1 MIFLTILFGRGR
13 REKEEAEPV
22 ETSSFSPSLVAPS
35 RSGKFSWTRPLQR
48 VKRLK
53 ERVSLSIAVLA
64 RPALTMGCPPGQMER
79 LPLPLSQA
87 GVPIAFVVV
96 VLESRVLGSVA
107 TSSSTVHKNPL
118 NRVPPSCSAK
128 RREGSCRFAVPLA
141 PPRGGVRGNGALCS
155 SLARRW
161 SQAQLPLFEE
171 EERKRERIPFSFPFL
186 VPSSSLLRPRHASP
200 FRRPR
205 SRDYRQRD
213 RSLLAC

>member
-1 MIFLTILFGRGR
+1 MEE
-13 REKEEAEPV
+13 RE
-22 ETSSFSPSLVAPS
+22 L
-35 RSGKFSWTRPLQR
+35 
-48 VKRLK
+48 
-53 ERVSLSIAVLA
+53 SLSIAVLA

-141 PPRGGVRGNGALCS
+141 PPRGGSRERG
-155 SLARRW
+155 
-161 SQAQLPLFEE
+161 PLFKFGATVEPSSAPVVRRGGE
-171 EERKRERIPFSFPFL
+171 KKRANPFL
-186 VPSSSLLRPRHASP
+186 FPPFLSLRVASSAPATPAPSVVPGLEIIDNGTGP
-200 FRRPR
+200 
-205 SRDYRQRD
+205 Y
-213 RSLLAC
+213 